1 MKIKTRILSSLFLL
15 LLTAC
20 QAATPQPVTATSDTE
35 FILSVGQTVL
45 ITDANIAITFI
56 SVSSDERCPS
66 EIECA
71 MSGPVTINLSIQDQN
86 GVVSEETLQ
95 TFTDYTGLAPTREFE
110 GMKSSVSV
118 DDHQI
123 QVIGV
128 LPYPKD
134 RSSSIKASEYVV
146 TLKVT
151 RK

>member
-1 MKIKTRILSSLFLL
+1 MKTRILSSLLLL

-20 QAATPQPVTATSDTE
+20 QAATPQPMTATSDTE
-35 FILSVGQTVL
+35 FILSVGQTAS

-71 MSGPVTINLSIQDQN
+71 ASGPVTIHLSIQDQD
-86 GVVSEETLQ
+86 GVVSQEILQ
-95 TFTDYTGLAPTREFE
+95 TFTDYKGLAPTMEFE

-118 DDHQI
+118 DNFQI
-123 QVIGV
+123 RIIGV

-134 RSSSIKASEYVV
+134 RSSSIKDSEYIL

-151 RK
+151 GN